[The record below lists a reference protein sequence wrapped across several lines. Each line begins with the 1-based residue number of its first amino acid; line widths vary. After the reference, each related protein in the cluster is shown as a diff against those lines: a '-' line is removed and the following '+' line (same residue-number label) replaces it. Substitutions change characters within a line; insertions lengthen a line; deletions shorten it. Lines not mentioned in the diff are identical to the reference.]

1 MPPAPIRR
9 PLTITTWIV
18 VSSLCLLLS
27 PFILVAGEIA
37 AAVMRRP
44 QPKLLA
50 RLVIEYFARELLVL
64 IACGGLW
71 LISACGWQI
80 HAPRFQRAHYGL
92 LRWFVNGLSSR
103 ARELLDIRVET
114 EPSEAAVESL
124 RADRPVLFF
133 SRHAGPGDTVFLTD
147 VLMTRYDRLP
157 SVVFKDALTLDPSV
171 DLLGHRL
178 PHAVL
183 DTSDAAECEE
193 RIRDASAILG
203 PRGALMLFPE
213 GGNFTPERRR
223 RSIRKLWRKG
233 MSAEASA
240 AEKMSN
246 VMPPHPA
253 GALAALRGSP
263 DADVIFGAHT
273 GLGLAAF
280 PRDLWRDPP
289 IGRTLTTRMW
299 RVSAAERPDGPDEQV
314 EWLYDWWKRIDEW
327 VGSEGE
333 ENTRHNPLD
342 ADDRRTRR

>member
-1 MPPAPIRR
+1 
-9 PLTITTWIV
+9 
-18 VSSLCLLLS
+18 
-27 PFILVAGEIA
+27 
-37 AAVMRRP
+37 
-44 QPKLLA
+44 
-50 RLVIEYFARELLVL
+50 
-64 IACGGLW
+64 
-71 LISACGWQI
+71 
-80 HAPRFQRAHYGL
+80 
-92 LRWFVNGLSSR
+92 
-103 ARELLDIRVET
+103 
-114 EPSEAAVESL
+114 
-124 RADRPVLFF
+124 
-133 SRHAGPGDTVFLTD
+133 
-147 VLMTRYDRLP
+147 
-157 SVVFKDALTLDPSV
+157 
-171 DLLGHRL
+171 
-178 PHAVL
+178 
-183 DTSDAAECEE
+183 
-193 RIRDASAILG
+193 
-203 PRGALMLFPE
+203 
-213 GGNFTPERRR
+213 
-223 RSIRKLWRKG
+223 